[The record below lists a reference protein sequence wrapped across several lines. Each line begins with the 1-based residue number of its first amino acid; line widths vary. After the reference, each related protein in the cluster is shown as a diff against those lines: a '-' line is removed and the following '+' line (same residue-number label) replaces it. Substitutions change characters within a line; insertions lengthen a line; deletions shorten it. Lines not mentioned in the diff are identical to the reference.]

1 MRGTR
6 ETYAVGGAF
15 RNRAGRTRAAWRG
28 ENETV
33 NYYRMAEVLFRAWY
47 ANWATVAVANDV
59 ALGLG
64 LPETGAITTAQT
76 NYANSV
82 SAMTAAHDAAK
93 AATNTKNEAYAAAF
107 ALVQQWANQWQ
118 ADPAVSQELILELG
132 LNIRDTTPSPRP
144 IFAVTDVVASGNA
157 VGTVR
162 MKWNRGANLPG
173 CNFIVQSRP
182 VGGTE
187 WSFVTV
193 TTKTRLAIGA
203 LPITATEMRVI
214 TERRGILSE
223 PSESTVVYG
232 EVGGFAAAGSPTLTL
247 LEDAA

>member
-1 MRGTR
+1 MPSYYGMS
-6 ETYAVGGAF
+6 ET
-15 RNRAGRTRAAWRG
+15 
-28 ENETV
+28 E
-33 NYYRMAEVLFRAWY
+33 FRAWY
-47 ANWATVAVANDV
+47 ANFSATVVAN
-59 ALGLG
+59 AEL
-64 LPETGAITTAQT
+64 LPITPAQVTEISTAQT
-76 NYANSV
+76 TYANSV

-93 AATNTKNEAYAAAF
+93 AATNTKNDAYGAAF
-107 ALVQQWANQWQ
+107 ALVQLWANQWQ
-118 ADPAVSQELILELG
+118 ADPSVPQELILELG
-132 LNIRDTTPSPRP
+132 LNIRDTTHGPRP

-162 MKWNRGANLPG
+162 MKWNRGANLSG

-187 WSFVTV
+187 WTFVTV
-193 TTKTRLAIGA
+193 TTKTRLAIGG
-203 LPITATEMRVI
+203 LPITATEMRVL

-232 EVGGFAAAGSPTLTL
+232 EIGGFAAAGAPLHV